1 MFTACDDFLN
11 PTPVSSVVV
20 DEFFQSDAD
29 IQAGVVGMYDRLQG
43 ISTDVDNNWMRVNR
57 GIQWEY
63 VLTEHRS
70 DNTRSQTIEGSQA
83 DFHRFVV
90 DRNNIQVEDYYA
102 SMYEL
107 IFRANTMLGFIDIA
121 DEANQ
126 ATLMGE
132 TLFLRGMAYF
142 NLVRQFSDVPL
153 LTEVVQPCLLY
164 TSPSP
169 RDRTRSRMPSSA

>member
-1 MFTACDDFLN
+1 MKQIIYIIFIASALMFTACDSFLN

-29 IQAGVVGMYDRLQG
+29 IQAGVVGLYDRLQG
-43 ISTDVDNNWMRVNR
+43 ISTDIDNNWMRVNR
-57 GIQWEY
+57 GVQWEY

-83 DFHRFVV
+83 DFHRYVV

-102 SMYEL
+102 
-107 IFRANTMLGFIDIA
+107 
-121 DEANQ
+121 
-126 ATLMGE
+126 
-132 TLFLRGMAYF
+132 
-142 NLVRQFSDVPL
+142 
-153 LTEVVQPCLLY
+153 CLLY

-169 RDRTRSRMPSSA
+169 RDLSTSRMPSSA

>member
-1 MFTACDDFLN
+1 MKQIIYIIFIATALMFTACDDFLN

-107 IFRANTMLGFIDIA
+107 IFRANT
-121 DEANQ
+121 
-126 ATLMGE
+126 
-132 TLFLRGMAYF
+132 
-142 NLVRQFSDVPL
+142 
-153 LTEVVQPCLLY
+153 CLLY

-169 RDRTRSRMPSSA
+169 RDRQKSRMPSSA